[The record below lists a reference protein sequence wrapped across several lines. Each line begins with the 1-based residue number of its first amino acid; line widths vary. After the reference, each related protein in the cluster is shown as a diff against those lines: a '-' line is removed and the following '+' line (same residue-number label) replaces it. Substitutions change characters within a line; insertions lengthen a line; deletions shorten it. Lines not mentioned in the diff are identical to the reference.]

1 MTIHLTDDLERFIRD
16 AVSTGRYAREDD
28 VVRDALIRLRQV
40 MDESAETTD
49 QAPEP
54 GRQGKQLTKR
64 EFHRHLVKI
73 GLMDQL
79 PDTNAASDDPDLELI
94 DNEGE
99 IVSEVVIRE
108 RLIEWLVG
116 FL

>member
-1 MTIHLTDDLERFIRD
+1 MTIHLTEELQRFIRD

-28 VVRDALIRLRQV
+28 VVRDALIRLQQA

-49 QAPEP
+49 Q
-54 GRQGKQLTKR
+54 GHQTGQQGKRLTKR
-64 EFHRHLVKI
+64 EFHRHLVRI

-79 PDTNAASDDPDLELI
+79 PDTNAASDDPDPELI